1 MPKNI
6 FEDPQKIE
14 VQDTYIIEPQK
25 PHPSPEDDEESSN
38 IRGENIEEAL
48 REEELRTEESR
59 KKLLEKI
66 RKRRFSPQPRQ
77 QPQQSPQPS
86 QQPQQ
91 SPQPRQQP
99 QSLQPRQ
106 QPQQSPQPRQ
116 QPPSLQPR
124 QRPQQSPQPSQQ
136 PPSPQPQQSP
146 QPHPLQQHTQEPDP
160 QSDLIYK
167 RKKNLLSKIWSK
179 IKAIGSF
186 LIKCIDSDDEPPQRT
201 ETPNPQ
207 KLPSLRKKPNNESP
221 TFTELDRTLRHDPL
235 KAEKLVRNTNTSNL
249 VVVKGATGKKI
260 MDTSGVHY
268 SPEQLKLIEKYK
280 KAERKGSRWWIR

>member
-6 FEDPQKIE
+6 FEDPKKIE
-14 VQDTYIIEPQK
+14 VQDTYRIEPQK

-48 REEELRTEESR
+48 RKEALREEELRTEESR

-66 RKRRFSPQPRQ
+66 RKIGI
-77 QPQQSPQPS
+77 SPQPS

-91 SPQPRQQP
+91 SPQP
-99 QSLQPRQ
+99 SQ

-136 PPSPQPQQSP
+136 PPSPQSQQSP